1 MTKEIEQAEGDSK
14 MCRKELAK
22 SYFEKAV
29 IKYSKKDVEILLVA
43 HDHVGPLLEVIV
55 NGVDNLDRM

>member
-1 MTKEIEQAEGDSK
+1 